1 MTTSE
6 TVPATSKGTEFSF
19 QREHSTE
26 MVDVFRGPDGDWYSA
41 PRSNAVDVRTGYRL
55 GRWAGPQR
63 WTPDDAARFFGMD
76 LESEAEAAFDGRA

>member
-1 MTTSE
+1 MATNE
-6 TVPATSKGTEFSF
+6 TVPAPSKGTEFSF

>member
-1 MTTSE
+1 MATNE
-6 TVPATSKGTEFSF
+6 TVPAPSKGTEFSF

-41 PRSNAVDVRTGYRL
+41 PRSNAEDVRTGYRL

-63 WTPDDAARFFGMD
+63 WTRDDAARFFGMD